1 MRVHSR
7 DELLTMTPS
16 KALEF
21 LKEGNQRF
29 INNLS
34 INRNLLQI
42 VNDTADGQYPFA
54 VILSCSDSRI
64 SNELVFDQ
72 GLGDVFSVRLAGNI
86 ASINAIGS
94 MEYACKV
101 LGSKLIIVM
110 GHTNCGAVTAA
121 CNGVKLDNLTPLLE
135 QIQLA
140 IQTSGLPVEQRD
152 CNNKEFIND
161 LALHNVFYNIEA
173 ILNTSEI
180 IRNYVE
186 ESKVGIAGAMYN
198 VSTGKV
204 EFYTVEH
211 KNKESNDYVSACKG

>member
-29 INNLS
+29 LNNLS

-161 LALHNVFYNIEA
+161 LALHNVFYNIDA

-186 ESKVGIAGAMYN
+186 ESKVGITGAMYN

>member
-29 INNLS
+29 LNNLS

-135 QIQLA
+135 QIQMA

-161 LALHNVFYNIEA
+161 LALHNVFYNIDA
-173 ILNTSEI
+173 ILSTSEI
-180 IRNYVE
+180 IRSYVE
-186 ESKVGIAGAMYN
+186 EGKVGIAGAMYN

-211 KNKESNDYVSACKG
+211 KNKESNDYVSARKG

>member
-29 INNLS
+29 LNNLS

-101 LGSKLIIVM
+101 LGSKMIVVM

-140 IQTSGLPVEQRD
+140 IQTSGLPVDQRD
-152 CNNKEFIND
+152 CNNKDFIND
-161 LALHNVFYNIEA
+161 LALHNVYYNIDA
-173 ILNTSEI
+173 IMNTSDI

-186 ESKVGIAGAMYN
+186 EGTVGIAGAMYN
-198 VSTGKV
+198 VSTGEV
-204 EFYTVEH
+204 EFYIVEH
-211 KNKESNDYVSACKG
+211 IKKENNDYVSACKG

>member
-29 INNLS
+29 LNNLS

-161 LALHNVFYNIEA
+161 LALHNVFYNIDA

>member
-21 LKEGNQRF
+21 LNEGNQRF
-29 INNLS
+29 LNNLS

-101 LGSKLIIVM
+101 LGSKMIVVM

-135 QIQLA
+135 QVQLA
-140 IQTSGLPVEQRD
+140 IQTSGMPVDQRD

-161 LALHNVFYNIEA
+161 LALHNVFYNIDA
-173 ILNTSEI
+173 ILNTSDI

-186 ESKVGIAGAMYN
+186 EGEVGIAGAMYN

-211 KNKESNDYVSACKG
+211 LNKEKNDYVSTCKG

>member
-161 LALHNVFYNIEA
+161 LALHNVFYNIDA

>member
-29 INNLS
+29 LNNLS

-42 VNDTADGQYPFA
+42 VNDTAEGQYPFA

-64 SNELVFDQ
+64 SNELIFDQ

-101 LGSKLIIVM
+101 LGSKMIVVM
-110 GHTNCGAVTAA
+110 SHTNCGAVTAA

-140 IQTSGLPVEQRD
+140 IQTSGLPVDQRD

-161 LALHNVFYNIEA
+161 LALHNVYYNIDA
-173 ILNTSEI
+173 IMNTSDI

-186 ESKVGIAGAMYN
+186 EGTVGIAGTMYN
-198 VSTGKV
+198 VSTGQV
-204 EFYTVEH
+204 EFYNV
-211 KNKESNDYVSACKG
+211 KFKKKESNDYVSAYKG